1 MYAYDALSKIG
12 ERIPSDRGY
21 AFAVSPIA
29 SGDRDRGLSVVPSPY
44 PRNNSCPTLSK
55 VFKPH
60 LLSRRY
66 LRPLHMRNKKTSRAS
81 LSQRGFSL
89 LETVVALGLSSLI
102 LLGSIATF
110 TNTVAGVR
118 TATDANVSA
127 LATFKTHAV
136 ISTVLFSLE
145 RNRLPISPL
154 ITPGARLTIPNG
166 EKHPLATLTGTS
178 APRIDS
184 DIISVIEISPIYR
197 ARIRSF
203 TRSGT
208 RFTADACGM
217 YETPGKDDFKSV
229 VVLAVD
235 GAFQATGEIS
245 RTLSGC
251 IHFEGTVIAGL
262 ISTAHGAVGTP
273 LELAA
278 ITREHSLFVDRSGE
292 FRLASHVGTRITE
305 NQPLTRGLRSIR
317 MSAISDDDQ
326 VPTYSVVVRP
336 SYGGQRKR
344 FFIPGLA
351 RRSLLGEVLQ

>member
-1 MYAYDALSKIG
+1 MYAYDALSKIA

-29 SGDRDRGLSVVPSPY
+29 SGDRDRGLSVAPSPY
-44 PRNNSCPTLSK
+44 PRKTTRPTLPK
-55 VFKPH
+55 VSKPH

-81 LSQRGFSL
+81 LNQRGFSL

-102 LLGSIATF
+102 LLGSMATF

-145 RNRLPISPL
+145 KNRLPISPL
-154 ITPGARLTIPNG
+154 ITPGARLTVPNG
-166 EKHPLATLTGTS
+166 EKHPLAGLTGTS
-178 APRIDS
+178 APRVDS

-197 ARIRSF
+197 ARIRSSR
-203 TRSGT
+203 RSGT
-208 RFTADACGM
+208 RFAADACGM
-217 YETPGKDDFKSV
+217 YETPGKDDFKSI

-235 GAFQATGEIS
+235 GAFQATGAIS
-245 RTLSGC
+245 KTFADC
-251 IHFEGTVIAGL
+251 IHFDGTVLSGL
-262 ISTAHGAVGTP
+262 ISSSNIAIGTP

-317 MSAISDDDQ
+317 MSAINDDDQ
-326 VPTYSVVVRP
+326 VPIYSVVVRP
-336 SYGGQRKR
+336 SYGGERKR

>member
-1 MYAYDALSKIG
+1 MYAYDALSKIA

-29 SGDRDRGLSVVPSPY
+29 SGDRDRGLSVAPSPY
-44 PRNNSCPTLSK
+44 PRKTTRPTLPK
-55 VFKPH
+55 VSKPH

-81 LSQRGFSL
+81 LNQRGFSL

-102 LLGSIATF
+102 LLGSMATF

-145 RNRLPISPL
+145 KNRLPISPL
-154 ITPGARLTIPNG
+154 ITPGARLTVPNG
-166 EKHPLATLTGTS
+166 EKHPLAGLTGTS
-178 APRIDS
+178 APRVDS

-197 ARIRSF
+197 ARIRSSR
-203 TRSGT
+203 RSGT
-208 RFTADACGM
+208 RFAADACGM
-217 YETPGKDDFKSV
+217 YETPGKDDFKSI

-235 GAFQATGEIS
+235 GAFQATGAIS
-245 RTLSGC
+245 KTFADC
-251 IHFEGTVIAGL
+251 IHFDGTVLSGL
-262 ISTAHGAVGTP
+262 ISSSNIAIGTP

-317 MSAISDDDQ
+317 MSAINDDDQ

-336 SYGGQRKR
+336 SYGGERKR